1 MESPPEITA
10 AVSGLLIDGVGRL
23 GALILPLLFVATALL
38 PEAELP
44 EPIGGKARLETYY
57 GREQNRIGTK
67 VRQRKLSGR
76 DGY

>member
-38 PEAELP
+38 PEAE
-44 EPIGGKARLETYY
+44 RLSRLGE
-57 GREQNRIGTK
+57 
-67 VRQRKLSGR
+67 KL
-76 DGY
+76 D